1 MFIGAR
7 VHDEIDPRG
16 KRKADMNIEG
26 ISMLVT
32 QRSEFATVM
41 QKHGV
46 EGLIETLRARVSKYP
61 ALSG

>member
-1 MFIGAR
+1 
-7 VHDEIDPRG
+7 
-16 KRKADMNIEG
+16 MNIEG

-32 QRSEFATVM
+32 QRSEFATVV